1 MVEISTG
8 SKFDHH
14 PKYSLTPESEGMAEV
29 SKNKCFE
36 CPKYRQQQYHTFARL
51 GHH

>member
-14 PKYSLTPESEGMAEV
+14 PKYSLAPESEGMAEV
-29 SKNKCFE
+29 SKKN
-36 CPKYRQQQYHTFARL
+36 
-51 GHH
+51 